1 MNMEPLREFVSLEK
15 KKKDLDAELK
25 AAKQRLDE
33 LEEII
38 IPMFVADGVPSMAVE
53 ADGMTR
59 TLSIYQDVYA
69 SPLNE
74 REEVVAALKLS
85 ELGAYVAENYNTNS
99 LTSYVR
105 EVWNEL
111 KDTARREQRVVFE
124 ADLRAALPEAL
135 RPVLK
140 ISLLHKLSSV
150 RSSKST

>member
-1 MNMEPLREFVSLEK
+1 
-15 KKKDLDAELK
+15 
-25 AAKQRLDE
+25 
-33 LEEII
+33 
-38 IPMFVADGVPSMAVE
+38 
-53 ADGMTR
+53 MTR

-69 SPLNE
+69 SPVND
-74 REEVVAALKLS
+74 REEVVAALKSS

>member
-38 IPMFVADGVPSMAVE
+38 IPMFVAEGVPSMAVE
-53 ADGMTR
+53 TDGMTR

-69 SPLNE
+69 SPMND
-74 REEVVAALKLS
+74 REEVVAALKAS
-85 ELGAYVAENYNTNS
+85 ELGVYVAENYNTNS